1 MSARGF
7 TLLEIVLYM
16 GLVSF
21 VTTTLATTSWQLE
34 RAARDAD
41 ARAALLQQEL
51 LGSAH
56 ANRTLH
62 YER

>member
-51 LGSAH
+51 LDSAH
-56 ANRTLH
+56 SNRTLH

>member
-34 RAARDAD
+34 RAAREAD
-41 ARAALLQQEL
+41 TRAALLQQEL
-51 LGSAH
+51 LDSAR